1 VLLAVAVGVAA
12 VLLSLPHAGPILV
25 AVSAV
30 YMLYLAWRIATAP
43 PLAMR
48 DTHATAPG
56 MFGGFL
62 LAVAN
67 PKAFLAIA
75 AVFAGTSVVRTSSGL
90 DALVKVVVLAVMIV
104 VIHLAWLAV
113 GASLSRALSHARWS
127 RVINIA
133 LSLALVGTAAL
144 ALLGGRD

>member
-1 VLLAVAVGVAA
+1 
-12 VLLSLPHAGPILV
+12 
-25 AVSAV
+25 
-30 YMLYLAWRIATAP
+30 
-43 PLAMR
+43 MR